1 MFSLGMLRASQRALS
16 FFGFA
21 LDVVVLVL
29 GTGCGQDTPTQP
41 AVDRELAEARQATVK
56 YQDLGAALADGY
68 VDINVVMA
76 NMGRHYMKQSL
87 VDSRFEVDKPEI
99 LVYEPQGGSMKLVAL
114 EYVVPLDSS
123 ATAPEG
129 FTGSADAW
137 DRNTT
142 FQLWT
147 VHAWV
152 HRENPSGVFN
162 PTNPL
167 VQ

>member
-1 MFSLGMLRASQRALS
+1 MTSPVIEWAIQRASTIGAIVL
-16 FFGFA
+16 A
-21 LDVVVLVL
+21 VVVVGL
-29 GTGCGQDTPTQP
+29 GTGCGQRTPTQP
-41 AVDRELAEARQATVK
+41 AVNTELAQARQATLK
-56 YQDLGAALADGY
+56 YQDLNVALADGY
-68 VDINVVMA
+68 ADINVVMP

-87 VDSRFEVDKPEI
+87 VDSRFEVDKPEV
-99 LVYEPQGGSMKLVAL
+99 LVYEPEGGSMKLVAL
-114 EYVVPLDSS
+114 EYVVPLDSA
-123 ATAPEG
+123 ATAPAG
-129 FTGSADAW
+129 FTGSSDVW

-152 HRENPSGVFN
+152 HRDNPSGVFN